1 MSEQDKNT
9 PLSKDEQAEY
19 RSLQG
24 QFNEQF
30 KKNRESL
37 TPRQDYVFLKQEE
50 EIVKNKEKACHD
62 GAESAQKYLENIKY
76 RFGGESPSDLT
87 IKSVR
92 EIGCFI
98 GEKLSA
104 AGIRNE
110 KAPEQIGEA
119 VQQHLNENKMGTPTD
134 AQDTLNKLLFNAPK
148 KFDDFK
154 CSSDYA
160 KFMGWAT
167 QCPDT
172 PAQPTGIPKNGNKQR
187 TP

>member
-1 MSEQDKNT
+1 MSEQDKNA
-9 PLSKDEQAEY
+9 PLTKDEQTEY
-19 RSLQG
+19 RRLQG

-30 KKNRESL
+30 KKTREGL
-37 TPRQDYVFLKQEE
+37 TPREDYIFLKQEE
-50 EIVKNKEKACHD
+50 DVAKNKEKACHD

-76 RFGGESPSDLT
+76 RFGGEAPSEFT
-87 IKSVR
+87 INRIR
-92 EIGCFI
+92 EIGCLV
-98 GEKLSA
+98 GETLSA

-148 KFDDFK
+148 GFDDWK
-154 CSSDYA
+154 CSSDSM

-172 PAQPTGIPKNGNKQR
+172 PAPPTGIPQQKNRQQ